1 MPTGPKK
8 SAGAERRN
16 AACVGIAEHVASL
29 GLRREYA
36 ERPIAIMEVCGT
48 HTVAIHRAGLRGL
61 LPAQLKLVS
70 GPGCPVCVTP
80 QSYVDVLIDLA
91 GRPGVRV
98 ATYGDMIR
106 VPGIETTLERA
117 QGGGARVSIVYSVMD
132 ALDLARRN
140 PDEEIVFAGVGFETT
155 TPPTAVA
162 AKLAREERVGNFSVL
177 SAHKLIIPAM
187 NALLSGGEVRIDGF
201 LCPGHV
207 SVILGSDVY
216 GAVAKRFGKPCVVA
230 GFEPQEM
237 LDGIEMILAQLTGGR
252 AEVENAYPRVVS
264 AGGNRAAWSLI
275 EEVFEPSDTPWR
287 GLGTIPGSGLV
298 LREAFAGQDAARRF
312 GVTVTDRE
320 DDHGCR
326 CGEVI
331 CGLIEP
337 PECPL
342 FARACTPTNPVGPCM
357 VSREGNCQAHYKY
370 ARSR

>member
-1 MPTGPKK
+1 MSNGPNRN
-8 SAGAERRN
+8 AVAERRS
-16 AACVGIAEHVASL
+16 ASCARIAEHVAAL
-29 GLRREYA
+29 DRRKEFA
-36 ERPIAIMEVCGT
+36 ERRIAIMEVCGT

-61 LPAQLKLVS
+61 LPARLKLVS

-91 GRPGVRV
+91 QRPGVRV

-117 QGGGARVSIVYSVMD
+117 QGRGARVSIVYSVMD

-140 PDEEIVFAGVGFETT
+140 ADEEVVFAGVGFETT

-162 AKLAREERVGNFSVL
+162 VKLARDEKVGNFSVL

-207 SVILGSDVY
+207 SVILGSDAY
-216 GAVAKRFGKPCVVA
+216 RPVAERFKKPCVVA

-237 LDGIEMILAQLTGGR
+237 LDGIERILAQLASGR
-252 AEVENAYPRVVS
+252 AEVENAYMRAVT
-264 AGGNRAAWSLI
+264 AAGNRAAWSLI
-275 EEVFEPSDTPWR
+275 EEVFEPADTPWR

-298 LREAFAGQDAARRF
+298 FREEFAGQDAARRF
-312 GVTVTDRE
+312 GVAVTDRE

-326 CGEVI
+326 CGQVI

-342 FARACTPTNPVGPCM
+342 FAAACTPMHPIGPCM